1 MHSYADRYTHDFFF
15 ERDYPD
21 VKVLDQIYTRLREPQ
36 PRDLIEKQ
44 SRVPADVFEKALEK
58 LWAHGGVTIDAV
70 DNLTRASDEWRDSY
84 IAQGEQKQTQIEAM
98 IRYAQSSQCRMA
110 SLVRHFGDTQDSL
123 KSCGICDFC
132 APESCVAQR
141 FRAAS
146 QTEQTVARRVLD
158 ALRGS
163 GRSVGKLHAELCGKN
178 ELDRDAFEELIGA
191 MARLGLVRLT
201 DSVFE
206 KDGKQIPFRKAS
218 LTRDAEY
225 VNEHTP
231 IELSI
236 RESAVVAEKGG
247 RRMKAV
253 AAAKKLPK
261 QTDAKAEPMLK
272 EWRRTL
278 AKKLGVPAFRIMSDR
293 VLLAIAEDQPRT
305 AAELLAIPGIGIK
318 TVEKHGAQ
326 IYRIL
331 NQARIR

>member
-1 MHSYADRYTHDFFF
+1 
-15 ERDYPD
+15 
-21 VKVLDQIYTRLREPQ
+21 
-36 PRDLIEKQ
+36 
-44 SRVPADVFEKALEK
+44 
-58 LWAHGGVTIDAV
+58 
-70 DNLTRASDEWRDSY
+70 
-84 IAQGEQKQTQIEAM
+84 M
-98 IRYAQSSQCRMA
+98 IRYAQSSQCRMS
-110 SLVRHFGDTQDSL
+110 SLVRHFGDAQDSQ

-132 APESCVAQR
+132 APENCVAQR
-141 FRAAS
+141 FRPANE
-146 QTEQTVARRVLD
+146 TEQTVARHVLD
-158 ALRGS
+158 ALRGN

-191 MARLGLVRLT
+191 MARSGLVRLT

-225 VNEHTP
+225 VDENAP

-236 RESAVVAEKGG
+236 RESAAVTEKKDRRRKASVASK
-247 RRMKAV
+247 KA
-253 AAAKKLPK
+253 AK

-272 EWRRTL
+272 EWRRAL

-293 VLLAIAEDQPRT
+293 VLLAIAENEPRT

-331 NQARIR
+331 NEARAR